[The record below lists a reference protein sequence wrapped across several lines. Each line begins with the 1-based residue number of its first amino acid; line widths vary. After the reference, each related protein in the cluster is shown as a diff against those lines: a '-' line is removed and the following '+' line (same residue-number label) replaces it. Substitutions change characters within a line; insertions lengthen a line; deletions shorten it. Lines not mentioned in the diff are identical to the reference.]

1 MSDVVEQVI
10 NGLEQGKLTRRQA
23 VASLTALLA
32 AALGTSRGW
41 ASEEPSAETF
51 RSVGLN
57 HVALRVPDLDRS
69 VAFYGQHLGLGVLRK
84 GPSNAFLSCG
94 GNNFLALFR
103 GDKPG
108 LDHFC
113 FTIADYGAS
122 RTVKRLEA
130 AGLTHER
137 HEDRVYFEDPDG
149 LTVQLAGEW
158 NDYPGGRPG

>member
-1 MSDVVEQVI
+1 MSEVVEQVI
-10 NGLEQGKLTRRQA
+10 SGLEQGRLTRRQA
-23 VASLTALLA
+23 VASLTGLLA
-32 AALGTSRGW
+32 AALGAPRGW
-41 ASEEPSAETF
+41 ASENARAETF

-57 HVALRVPDLDRS
+57 HVALRVPDIDRS
-69 VAFYGQHLGLGVLRK
+69 IAFYGQHLGLGVLRK

-103 GDKPG
+103 SDKAG

-113 FTIADYGAS
+113 FTIDDYDAS

-130 AGLTHER
+130 AGLTNER

-149 LTVQLAGEW
+149 ITVQLSGEW
-158 NDYPGGRPG
+158 NDYPGGRPR